1 MKSILA
7 ILFLTLVAC
16 HKERPEPA
24 CEDKVVYITNAGELH
39 TITARSA
46 APVIED
52 WAIRCQVTNEGK
64 VEVHQLVIRKGKKEG
79 FVEFQSSDKITTFK
93 VIYCGALDN

>member
-1 MKSILA
+1 MKLLTILSL
-7 ILFLTLVAC
+7 IFLVAC
-16 HKERPEPA
+16 HKEVPEPA
-24 CEDKVVYITNAGELH
+24 CEGKVVFISNAGELH

-46 APVIED
+46 APVVED

-64 VEVHQLVIRKGKKEG
+64 VEVHQLVIRKGQDRG
-79 FVEFQSSDKITTFK
+79 YVDFQSSDKITTFK

>member
-16 HKERPEPA
+16 HKEVPEPA

-39 TITARSA
+39 TLSARASH
-46 APVIED
+46 PVPED
-52 WAIRCQVTNEGK
+52 WAIRCQVLNEGK
-64 VEVHQLVIRKGKKEG
+64 VEVHQLVIRKGQDRG
-79 FVEFQSSDKITTFK
+79 YVDFQSSDKITTFK
-93 VIYCGALDN
+93 VIYCGVLDN